1 MELTNLADIK
11 KLLLKNGIV
20 LTKARG
26 QNFIINP
33 SVCPRMA
40 EECGAGKD
48 DGVLEIG
55 PGIGVL
61 TAELAK
67 VAGKVVSIELDSGL
81 VPILSETLSNF
92 DNVKIIEGDALK
104 LNLKEIIE
112 REFSGKKVFV
122 CANIPYNISSK
133 LVMKLLESNLNIEA
147 VTVMVQKEF
156 ADRICAKVGSRQSGA
171 ITVGAAF
178 FASCTELFG
187 VSAGSFFPPPKVDS
201 TVMKLVPYKHPPVE
215 VKDRN
220 FFMKTV
226 NAGFCQRRKTLQ
238 NSLGSGLSVSKASVE
253 KALLEMGKNPLA
265 RIEELDLFELAE
277 LSNKLFEEKK

>member
-201 TVMKLVPYKHPPVE
+201 TVMKLVPYKQPPVE

-226 NAGFCQRRKTLQ
+226 NAGFASAERPFKI
-238 NSLGSGLSVSKASVE
+238 LSDRGFRSARHRWKRPFSKW
-253 KALLEMGKNPLA
+253 GKIPL
-265 RIEELDLFELAE
+265 RE
-277 LSNKLFEEKK
+277 

>member
-112 REFSGKKVFV
+112 REFLHTDKYS
-122 CANIPYNISSK
+122 
-133 LVMKLLESNLNIEA
+133 
-147 VTVMVQKEF
+147 
-156 ADRICAKVGSRQSGA
+156 
-171 ITVGAAF
+171 
-178 FASCTELFG
+178 
-187 VSAGSFFPPPKVDS
+187 
-201 TVMKLVPYKHPPVE
+201 
-215 VKDRN
+215 
-220 FFMKTV
+220 
-226 NAGFCQRRKTLQ
+226 
-238 NSLGSGLSVSKASVE
+238 
-253 KALLEMGKNPLA
+253 
-265 RIEELDLFELAE
+265 
-277 LSNKLFEEKK
+277 

>member
-133 LVMKLLESNLNIEA
+133 LVMKLLESNLNHRGRNRYGAKGVCRSYLCKGGQPSKRRHNRRCSLFCKLYRA
-147 VTVMVQKEF
+147 V
-156 ADRICAKVGSRQSGA
+156 RR
-171 ITVGAAF
+171 
-178 FASCTELFG
+178 FG
-187 VSAGSFFPPPKVDS
+187 
-201 TVMKLVPYKHPPVE
+201 
-215 VKDRN
+215 R
-220 FFMKTV
+220 
-226 NAGFCQRRKTLQ
+226 
-238 NSLGSGLSVSKASVE
+238 
-253 KALLEMGKNPLA
+253 
-265 RIEELDLFELAE
+265 
-277 LSNKLFEEKK
+277 KLFPASQGGQHGYEACTL